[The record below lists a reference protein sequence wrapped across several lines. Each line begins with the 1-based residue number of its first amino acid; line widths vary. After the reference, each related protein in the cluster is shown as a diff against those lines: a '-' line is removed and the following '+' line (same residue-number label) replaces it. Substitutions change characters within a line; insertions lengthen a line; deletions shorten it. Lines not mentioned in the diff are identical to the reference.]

1 MAVETRVII
10 DANAQNAIREIGK
23 LDEAAGEADDTLK
36 KLDGQ
41 TVDVDTTES
50 VDGMDE
56 LRRMG
61 EEAIASVKA
70 LSQQRVDVA
79 VDTSGLATAAGD
91 VDALQADAKAGVHM
105 EIDVDADKL
114 DRVKKSAD
122 DVESSG
128 RAASTAIGGIG
139 NTVSELPGIGALGGM
154 AESMGQLTEGALEGE
169 VALGQLAA
177 TAGGLALVALAA
189 KGIQGHFEKIAETKA
204 FRADQVEKWA
214 DALREGESLLEA
226 LNDELAKTGQLQ
238 FQGWDGVAD
247 LVPILADAGKTTAD
261 WTAAVEGNAAAQ
273 RAFLEDMSKSG
284 ISHGE
289 LLDVVVALKTETEN
303 YTAAQERA
311 ADAAAVGR
319 QETDDGTVAYHAAR
333 DAVRDLAGGL
343 DAATIATKQLEDA
356 NAKLR
361 GDLDKREAYLNLLTQ
376 FDELKAKGEEAWNAT
391 ATGAADAEQKARDY
405 ELAQIDTKNAVL
417 DYTEQ
422 VGKVPTDVTTKLVA
436 DVDAGQVDSLK
447 ADVDELTNG
456 TKYVDI
462 RVRATIDQAFQR
474 VLDSTRFVGTRP

>member
-23 LDEAAGEADDTLK
+23 LDDAAGEADDTLK

-41 TVDVDTTES
+41 TVDVDTSAST
-50 VDGMDE
+50 DGMDE

-61 EEAIASVKA
+61 EEAIAAVKA
-70 LSQQRVDVA
+70 LDQQRVDVA
-79 VDTSGLATAAGD
+79 VDTSGIATAAGD
-91 VDALQADAKAGVHM
+91 VDALQADAKAGVSI

-114 DRVKKSAD
+114 DRVKHKTDEMAD
-122 DVESSG
+122 SG

-189 KGIQGHFEKIAETKA
+189 KGIQGHFEKIAATKA

-214 DALREGESLLEA
+214 DALRDGESLLEA
-226 LNDELAKTGQLQ
+226 INDELDETGKLE

-247 LVPILADAGKTTAD
+247 LLPILADAGKTTAD

-273 RAFLEDMSKSG
+273 RAFLEDVSKSG

-319 QETDDGTVAYHAAR
+319 QETDDSIASWDAAH
-333 DAVRDLAGGL
+333 DAVVDLASGL
-343 DAATIATKQLEDA
+343 DDATIATKQLEDA

-361 GDLDKREAYLNLLTQ
+361 GDLDKREAYLNLLDQ
-376 FDELKAKGEEAWNAT
+376 FDILKAKGQEAWDAA
-391 ATGAADAEQKARDY
+391 ATGADDAESKARDY
-405 ELAQIDTKNAVL
+405 ELAQIDTKNAVI

-422 VGKVPTDVTTKLVA
+422 VGKVPTDVTTNLIA
-436 DVDAGQVDSLK
+436 EVDAGQVDSLK

-456 TKYVDI
+456 PKYVDI
-462 RVRATIDQAFQR
+462 RVRATIDQAWRQVIDNVRLF
-474 VLDSTRFVGTRP
+474 GGRP